1 MPTPAYLNVDIINP
15 STGTTVAVNGTFVGS
30 PNLDP
35 SNIAIGVAPT
45 GIAVTSHNNTLIGG
59 GAGLNMTL
67 GYQNTAIGTTA
78 LLAVTT
84 GWDNTAVGTTALMA
98 NTSGK
103 YNVVIGNEALKS
115 NTTGNNSVAVGFEA
129 LKVYTSLPGQTA
141 IGFGALKSTVTGI
154 QNTAVGLSSLG
165 LATGSS
171 NTSVG
176 HQSLVTLTSG
186 NNNTALGT
194 TAGYL
199 FNSGSNN
206 TFVGNQ
212 AGYNFTS
219 GTDNVLLGFANSA
232 TASLQTGNNN
242 ILIGAG
248 ACYPSVPN
256 VSNEI
261 TFGNSSSAVLRCA
274 VTSITSLSDA
284 RDKDEITELSAGLDF
299 INDIK
304 PVSFIWKDRNEEGK
318 QGIKDSGF
326 TAQNL
331 KEVQEKYNVSEEMK
345 LVYEANP
352 EKLEA
357 SYSRLMPILVKA
369 IQELSDKVEELQ
381 PKKK

>member
-78 LLAVTT
+78 LLGVTT
-84 GWDNTAVGTTALMA
+84 GWDNTAVGTTALTA

-103 YNVVIGNEALKS
+103 YNVAIGNEALKS

-199 FNSGSNN
+199 FNSGNNN

-219 GTDNVLLGFANSA
+219 GTDNVLLGFANSG

-261 TFGNSSSAVLRCA
+261 TFGNSSHTVLRCA

-284 RDKDEITELSAGLDF
+284 RDKKEITELPVGLEF
-299 INDIK
+299 IEGLK
-304 PVSFIWKDRNEEGK
+304 PVSFTWDDRAEEGK
-318 QGIKDSGF
+318 HDVKDFGF
-326 TAQNL
+326 IAQDL
-331 KEVQEKYNVSEEMK
+331 KKSQEDAELSDVLK
-345 LVYEANP
+345 LVYEENP

-357 SYSRLMPILVKA
+357 SYGKLIPILVKA
-369 IQELSDKVEELQ
+369 IQELSAEVKQL
-381 PKKK
+381 KNK